1 MPAFIT
7 FEGIDGCGKST
18 QVKRLAQHFPDCIV
32 TREPGGSENAEAIR
46 ALLVSGDAHRWDAQT
61 EVLLFTAARRDHV
74 QTRIRPALAQGKMV
88 ICDRYIDSTR
98 AYQATSEAKNLIED
112 LHQTF
117 VALDPDI
124 TFWIDTPVDMAAKR
138 IQSRDTQKT
147 EDRFEKKGL
156 DFQHTLQKRFAT
168 LAQQYPDRI
177 KRIDG
182 SLTQD
187 AVFTQILSHL

>member
-1 MPAFIT
+1 MSVFIT
-7 FEGIDGCGKST
+7 LEGIDGCGKST

-46 ALLVSGDAHRWDAQT
+46 TLLVSGDAHRWDAQT

-74 QTRIRPALAQGKMV
+74 ETLIRPALARGKTV

-98 AYQATSEAKNLIED
+98 AYQASSEAKSLIED

-117 VALDPDI
+117 VALNPDI
-124 TFWIDTPVDMAAKR
+124 TFWIDTPVETAAQR
-138 IQSRDTQKT
+138 IQVRKT
-147 EDRFEKKGL
+147 HQDEDRFEKKGL
-156 DFQHTLQKRFAT
+156 DFQHSLRKRFAS
-168 LAQQYPDRI
+168 LAQEYPDRI

-182 SLTQD
+182 SLAEE
-187 AVFTQILSHL
+187 AVFTQILSYL